1 MDRRHDADRTPGIRT
16 AELTRQ
22 ADAGGFYRMAAPLL
36 SRQVRSSLG
45 EDLRHLGHGLTQ
57 RTDRGPLMAY
67 DEGLAERIR
76 QHLGADPDVAQ
87 KRMFGGIAFLLRGNM
102 AVGVTGDDLMV
113 RVGPEATDAALAR
126 PGARLF
132 DMTGRPMR
140 GWVVVDSSALAEDE
154 ALGEWIDEGYAFAAG
169 LPPK

>member
-1 MDRRHDADRTPGIRT
+1 
-16 AELTRQ
+16 
-22 ADAGGFYRMAAPLL
+22 
-36 SRQVRSSLG
+36 
-45 EDLRHLGHGLTQ
+45 
-57 RTDRGPLMAY
+57 MAY

-76 QHLGADPDVAQ
+76 ERLGGDPGITE
-87 KRMFGGIAFLLRGNM
+87 KRMFGGIAFLHHGNM

-113 RVGPEATDAALAR
+113 RVGPDATDAALAR

-140 GWVVVDSSALAEDE
+140 GWVVVAGDAVTEDTELA
-154 ALGEWIDEGYAFAAG
+154 GWIEEGRAFAAS